1 MEHNSEN
8 CRSNCPINFI
18 LETFGD
24 KWTLLV
30 VRDLMF
36 KGKKY
41 YGEFLESD
49 EKISTNILAER
60 LQRLETHGVIT
71 KEKDP
76 DHKSKF
82 IYALTEKG
90 KALLP
95 IMLEVTQW
103 SSTYDAL
110 TNTPKEFSEAL
121 KVDKDGV
128 KKEVLD
134 RL

>member
-60 LQRLETHGVIT
+60 LQRLESQGVIT

-103 SSTYDAL
+103 SSTYDSL
-110 TNTPKEFSEAL
+110 TNTPKAFSEAL

-128 KKEVLD
+128 KKGVLD

>member
-121 KVDKDGV
+121 RVDKDGV
-128 KKEVLD
+128 KKGVLD